1 MCTCFARPAR
11 RPDGHRWLPERGPGG
26 EASAVEFRV
35 LGRLEVWTG
44 GRLLDVGHAKRRC
57 VAAVLLAEANRVV
70 TTEQLLERVWA
81 GRPPHKAR
89 QAVSNYVSQLRQL
102 LAGAV
107 EGGPTIR
114 RRDEG
119 YTLLVDP
126 DHVDL
131 HLFRRLVVEARAET
145 DQRRALELLERADR
159 LWRGEAFEGLDTPWL
174 VALREGLARERFAAD
189 SDRVDLALAQGRHA
203 AVLPELTDRA
213 AAHPL
218 DERVAAQLVLAL
230 YRDGRQADALARYQD
245 IRTRL
250 ADELGTDPG
259 PDLRELHHR
268 VLTADPGLTP
278 PPRAAGVPVPRQLPV
293 PPHSFTGR
301 APELARLD
309 EALAT
314 RTADA
319 VVISA
324 IGGAGGIGKTWLALH
339 WAHRNAD
346 RFPDGQLFVD
356 LHGFS
361 HADRPVTP
369 DTALFGF
376 LVALGIAPDRVPADQ
391 DAKAALYRSVVADK
405 RMLVVLDNAATADQV
420 VPLLPGSR
428 SCTVLITGRT
438 RLASLIDRNG
448 ARHLQ
453 LDVLTA
459 AEARELLISRLGR
472 ERLTGA
478 EPDAT
483 GDLVALCGAYPLALS
498 ITARN
503 AATRPTIPLAEIAAE
518 LRELGL
524 DVLDHDTDPA
534 ASLPAVMSWSLR
546 RLTDHQRTLFGLLG
560 IAPGPDTTLPAAAA
574 LTGLPKALARK
585 DLSALE
591 EASLVE
597 RRPGGRYAMHDL
609 VRDYAVTT
617 ARATVPDDVREAALV
632 RSVDFHLH
640 TAFAADRLLNPQ
652 RTLLRPDPPAPGV
665 EPHPLPDA
673 GAAMAWLEAEHATL
687 LATQRTAVVLR
698 RHDVVWHLAW
708 VLDTF
713 HYRRGHLRDA
723 LGVWQ
728 AALDAAAHL
737 PDPTIRSRTHRLLGH
752 TWSRLGRNEEATEHM
767 NRALALAVGH
777 DDPTEQAH
785 THRTLA
791 TVWARRGDD
800 RQALDHAG
808 HALDL
813 YRGLDEPVREADALN
828 LVGWYAAR
836 LGDYDTAREHCLAA
850 LTLHRHH
857 RDPDGEANTLDSLG
871 HIAHRTGD
879 HRQAVDH
886 YDQALTLLRALGNA
900 YEVAETLD
908 NIGHPHAALGH
919 HDQARDAWREAL
931 DLYRDQGRDT
941 AADRVRHQLDGLPG
955 HLGHLGR
962 SADRGTHR

>member
-1 MCTCFARPAR
+1 M
-11 RPDGHRWLPERGPGG
+11 
-26 EASAVEFRV
+26 VEFRV
-35 LGRLEVWTG
+35 LGRLEVRVG

-126 DHVDL
+126 DQVDL
-131 HLFRRLVVEARAET
+131 HLFRRLAARARAET
-145 DQRRALELLERADR
+145 DQGRALELWEQADR

-174 VALREGLARERFAAD
+174 VACREGLARERFAAD
-189 SDRVDLALAQGRHA
+189 SDRVDLALARGRHA
-203 AVLPELTDRA
+203 AVLPELTTRA

-268 VLTADPGLTP
+268 ILTADAALTP
-278 PPRAAGVPVPRQLPV
+278 PARTARVAGAPVPRQLPA
-293 PPHSFTGR
+293 PPHPFTGR
-301 APELARLD
+301 AAELARLD
-309 EALAT
+309 QALAT

-369 DTALFGF
+369 DAALFGF
-376 LVALGIAPDRVPADQ
+376 LVALGVAPDRVPADQ
-391 DAKAALYRSVVADK
+391 DAKAALYRSLVADQ
-405 RMLVVLDNAATADQV
+405 RVLVVLDNAATADQV
-420 VPLLPGSR
+420 VPLLPGTP

-438 RLASLIDRNG
+438 RLASLIDRSG
-448 ARHLQ
+448 TRHLQ

-459 AEARELLISRLGR
+459 AEARELLTSRV
-472 ERLTGA
+472 RLAAGA

-483 GDLVALCGAYPLALS
+483 AELVALCGAYPLALS
-498 ITARN
+498 IAARN
-503 AATRPTIPLAEIAAE
+503 AATRPTVPLAEIAAE

-524 DVLDHDTDPA
+524 DGLDHDTDPA

-546 RLTDHQRTLFGLLG
+546 RLTDRQRTLFGLLG
-560 IAPGPDTTLPAAAA
+560 IAPGPDTTLAAAA
-574 LTGLPKALARK
+574 VLTGLPKSLARK

-591 EASLVE
+591 DASLVE
-597 RRPGGRYAMHDL
+597 RRPGGRYVMHDL
-609 VRDYAVTT
+609 IREYAATT
-617 ARATVPDDVREAALV
+617 ADALPDDLREPALV
-632 RSVDFHLH
+632 RLVDFHLH
-640 TAFAADRLLNPQ
+640 TACAADRLLNPQ
-652 RTLLRPDPPAPGV
+652 RVLLRPDPPAPGV
-665 EPHPLPDA
+665 DPHPLPDA
-673 GAAMAWLEAEHATL
+673 AAAMAWMEAEHATL
-687 LATQRTAVVLR
+687 LATQRTAAALG
-698 RHDVVWHLAW
+698 RHGVVWHLAW

-713 HYRRGHLRDA
+713 HYRRGRLRDA
-723 LGVWQ
+723 LGSWQ
-728 AALDAAAHL
+728 AALDAAEHL
-737 PDPTIRSRTHRLLGH
+737 PDPTTRSRTHRLLGH
-752 TWSRLGRNEEATEHM
+752 TCSRLDRNEEATEHM
-767 NRALALAVGH
+767 NRALALAVRH
-777 DDPTEQAH
+777 DDPAEQAH

-800 RQALDHAG
+800 RRALDHAG

-813 YRGLDEPVREADALN
+813 YRTLDEPVRQADALN
-828 LVGWYAAR
+828 LMGWYAAR
-836 LGDYDTAREHCLAA
+836 LGDHDTAREHCLAA

-857 RDPDGEANTLDSLG
+857 RDPDGEASTLDSLG
-871 HIAHRTGD
+871 LIAHRTGE

-886 YDQALTLLRALGNA
+886 YDQALTLLRGLGNS

-919 HDQARDAWREAL
+919 HDQALSAWREAL
-931 DLYRDQGRDT
+931 FLYRDQGRDT
-941 AADRVRHQLDGLPG
+941 EAERVRRQLATL
-955 HLGHLGR
+955 R
-962 SADRGTHR
+962 SEGDPHEGS